1 MEQGMEFSLPAWLGG
16 LAGTVI
22 AVAIYVPG
30 IRAVERYW
38 RTQSGPQTL
47 EQRAAFEE
55 KLSVV
60 RRLIL
65 AADVVILATLGYWI
79 GYVLSPPSAGAY

>member
-1 MEQGMEFSLPAWLGG
+1 MEFSLPAWLGG

-22 AVAIYVPG
+22 AIAIYVPG
-30 IRAVERYW
+30 IRVFERHW
-38 RTQSGPQTL
+38 RAQSGPQTL
-47 EQRAAFEE
+47 QQRAAFED

-65 AADVVILATLGYWI
+65 GADVVILATLGYWI
-79 GYVLSPPSAGAY
+79 GYVISPPGAGP